1 MKVRA
6 GKLRTLRWVAGGPR
20 PRRSIDDDHHTRE
33 APVTQ
38 PVTLRIFSDYV

>member
-1 MKVRA
+1 MRGGKGSRERA
-6 GKLRTLRWVAGGPR
+6 DGSRDDLGP
-20 PRRSIDDDHHTRE
+20 STTITRGE